1 MTRERRRLAGIGR
14 EASSRAETGSRS
26 AGGLTAADPSGEAGL
41 AAVEFV
47 LVAPAFLAIVFGI
60 FIYGLY
66 FGTWI
71 AISQAAAEGARASV
85 AGMSTTERKSLA
97 EAAAAAVLED
107 YGSLLNS
114 KNWTITAQPGADAH
128 TFQVSVRYDLSAKG
142 FAAVADSIPVVIP
155 VPTDTPTAT
164 VTVGYGGY

>member
-1 MTRERRRLAGIGR
+1 MVWDRLRLIRVGR
-14 EASSRAETGSRS
+14 EASSRAEMGSKS
-26 AGGLTAADPSGEAGL
+26 AGSPPADPSGEAGL
-41 AAVEFV
+41 AAVEFA

-60 FIYGLY
+60 LVYGFF

-85 AGMSTTERKSLA
+85 AGMSTTERTSLA
-97 EAAAAAVLED
+97 QAAATAVLEN

-114 KNWTITAQPGADAH
+114 ENWTITAQPGATPS
-128 TFQVSVRYDLSAKG
+128 TFQVSVRYDLSGKKLED
-142 FAAVADSIPVVIP
+142 VAGSIADLIP

-164 VTVGYGGY
+164 VTVGLGGY

>member
-1 MTRERRRLAGIGR
+1 MTRERLRLIRIGR
-14 EASSRAETGSRS
+14 EASSRVEIESKS
-26 AGGLTAADPSGEAGL
+26 AGSQPADPSGEAGL
-41 AAVEFV
+41 AAVEFA

-60 FIYGLY
+60 LIYGFF

-85 AGMSTTERKSLA
+85 AGMSTTERTSLA
-97 EAAAAAVLED
+97 EAAAAAVLVN

-114 KNWTITAQPGADAH
+114 KNWTITAQPGAAPH
-128 TFQVSVRYDLSAKG
+128 TFQVSVQYDLSGKK
-142 FAAVADSIPVVIP
+142 FEDVASSISALIP

>member
-1 MTRERRRLAGIGR
+1 MVWERLRLNSVGR
-14 EASSRAETGSRS
+14 EATSRAKTGCRS
-26 AGGLTAADPSGEAGL
+26 AGEPPADPSGEAGL
-41 AAVEFV
+41 AAVEFA

-60 FIYGLY
+60 LIYGFF

-85 AGMSTTERKSLA
+85 AGMSTTERTSLA
-97 EAAAAAVLED
+97 EAAAAAVLEN

-114 KNWTITAQPGADAH
+114 KNWTIKAQPGVAPH
-128 TFQVSVRYDLSAKG
+128 TFQVSVQYDLSGKK
-142 FAAVADSIPVVIP
+142 FEDVASSISVLIP
-155 VPTDTPTAT
+155 VPTDKPTAT